1 MEILAIVVV
10 QYKDHKE
17 AIAFLQ
23 QTEPKVQGNVEAVA
37 LCKVLAGGIMLNS
50 LQDQLGTKVCN
61 SLQSQKCMLSC
72 SNFPFRK

>member
-1 MEILAIVVV
+1 VEILAIVVV

-61 SLQSQKCMLSC
+61 SVQSQKSIIH
-72 SNFPFRK
+72 STNFLIRK

>member
-1 MEILAIVVV
+1 MQ

-23 QTEPKVQGNVEAVA
+23 QTEPKVQANVEALA

-50 LQDQLGTKVCN
+50 LQDQQGTKV
-61 SLQSQKCMLSC
+61 LVLPLSQEIII
-72 SNFPFRK
+72 SNTNLLRRK